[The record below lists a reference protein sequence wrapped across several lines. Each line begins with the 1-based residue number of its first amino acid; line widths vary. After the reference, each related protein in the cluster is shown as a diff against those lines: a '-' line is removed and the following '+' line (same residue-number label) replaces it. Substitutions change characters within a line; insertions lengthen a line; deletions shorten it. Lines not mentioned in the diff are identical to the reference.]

1 LTVSADQTTASN
13 TVCEIGK
20 LSVIYSTYK
29 GSVTALNQI
38 NLAINRSEIIA
49 IVGESGC
56 GKSTLG
62 LALIRLLQ
70 TPPASVKS
78 GEIQFEGK
86 NILDLEESEMAR
98 IRGTGISMIF
108 QDPMSSLNPVFTV
121 GQQMMQSIDVREGR
135 KHSKNYGPFSREPE
149 NSELEKGSMGKLVSF
164 NLPKTS
170 RKRTYTQECIEALKR
185 VQIAD
190 PERVLDKYPHEL
202 SGGMAQRVMIAQA
215 LLEKPAILIADEPT
229 SALDVTTQAQ
239 VLSLMR
245 QLRDD
250 IGSSILFITHDL
262 AVAAEVADRV
272 VVMYAGEIV
281 ETAEVSKIFEKQ
293 LHPYTEGLVNCFP
306 TKFKNEGKLE
316 TISGEFPDL
325 RNPPSGCY
333 FHPRCKYVMPK
344 CVENHPDLRP
354 VEDHEVACFL
364 RY

>member
-1 LTVSADQTTASN
+1 MERSAAPN
-13 TVCEIGK
+13 IVCQISD
-20 LSVIYSTYK
+20 LSVIYGTYK
-29 GSVTALNQI
+29 GNITALNRI
-38 NLAINRSEIIA
+38 NLGIDRSEIIA

-70 TPPASVKS
+70 SPPASVKS
-78 GEIQFEGK
+78 GEIQFDEK
-86 NILDLEESEMAR
+86 NILNLEESEMAR

-108 QDPMSSLNPVFTV
+108 QDPMSSLNPVFSV

-135 KHSKNYGPFSREPE
+135 KRSKNYGPFKATE
-149 NSELEKGSMGKLVSF
+149 NSELDKGSMAKLVSL

-170 RKRTYTQECIEALKR
+170 RKRAYAEECIETLKR

-215 LLEKPAILIADEPT
+215 LLEKPTILIADEPT

-281 ETAEVSKIFEKQ
+281 ESAEVNKIFEKQ

-316 TISGEFPDL
+316 AISGEFPDL

-333 FHPRCKYVMPK
+333 FHPRCKYVMQK
-344 CVENHPDLRP
+344 CKENHPELRP